1 MQICVFFRTF
11 APNMQT
17 ILAILTVFFL
27 QFTDKVGSERL
38 CLSELAIQMREQ
50 RGIAIDSLD
59 YEVSPIYLD
68 SVRAMGAKVLH
79 TSRWL
84 NAATVQMPSS
94 HASALHQ
101 CSFIQAIELTRGAK
115 DSVGISSIS
124 LRKHAANS
132 STPSDPSPLLSEA
145 QHSVYNL
152 LPLHQA
158 GYKGQG
164 IRIGLADGGFYNA
177 DSLSSLPL
185 DQWLGYADFTDDEDD
200 FFGTTGNHGTLCLT
214 SIMAQSDGYQ
224 GAATEAE
231 YFLFRT
237 EEQNTESPKEIDNWV
252 SAIEMADSMGLH
264 IVSTSLGYTTFDNK
278 EYNLSYADMDGR
290 TSHGAQ
296 AALIA
301 ARKGMLLV
309 IAMGNDG
316 NKDWHYLSTPADA
329 DSILAVGAV
338 DIFRSIANF
347 SSFGPS
353 ADGRV
358 KPEVCAVGKQTA
370 LIDPNNGWVINSNGT
385 SFACPL
391 LAGMAACLWSAL
403 PNATNMEIRE
413 RIICSADKY
422 TQPHE
427 QYGYGIPDA
436 WLAYTM
442 HSTTHLFDMMD
453 EQRPKKFW
461 KNGHMYILHNEQT
474 YDLLGNKIAK

>member
-1 MQICVFFRTF
+1 MQNLLLIV
-11 APNMQT
+11 A
-17 ILAILTVFFL
+17 VFFL
-27 QFTDKVGSERL
+27 QFTDKVGSERV

-50 RGIAIDSLD
+50 RGIVIDSLD

-68 SVRAMGAKVLH
+68 SVRAMGARVLH

-84 NAATVQMPSS
+84 NAATVQMPLSQL
-94 HASALHQ
+94 AAFYQ
-101 CSFIQAIELTRGAK
+101 CSFIQAIELTRDANESIG
-115 DSVGISSIS
+115 SSSIS
-124 LRKHAANS
+124 LRKHAVDS
-132 STPSDPSPLLSEA
+132 STPSDPPPMVTEA
-145 QHSVYNL
+145 QHILYNL
-152 LPLHQA
+152 PPLHQA

-164 IRIGLADGGFYNA
+164 IRIGLADGGFNNA
-177 DSLSSLPL
+177 DSLSMLPL
-185 DQWLGYADFTDDEDD
+185 EQWLGYADFTDDVDD
-200 FFGTTGNHGTLCLT
+200 FFGKNGNHGTMCLT
-214 SIMAQSDGYQ
+214 TIMARSDSYQ

-237 EEQNTESPKEIDNWV
+237 EEHDTESPKEIDNWV
-252 SAIEMADSMGLH
+252 AAIEMADSLGLH

-278 EYNLSYADMDGR
+278 KYNLSYADMDGH
-290 TSHGAQ
+290 TSRGAQ
-296 AALIA
+296 AAVIA

-316 NKDWHYLSTPADA
+316 NKDWHYLSTPGDA
-329 DSILAVGAV
+329 DSILTVGAV
-338 DIFRSIANF
+338 DIFRSIADF

-422 TQPHE
+422 AQPHE

-442 HSTTHLFDMMD
+442 HSTTHLYNLAD
-453 EQRPKKFW
+453 EQRPKKMFRD
-461 KNGHMYILHNEQT
+461 GHIYILHNEQT